1 MKDYRPEVRSLL
13 NTLSRH
19 GFTPIEVNNGEE
31 LVSRA
36 DVSKTEFLEEVVA
49 TDEAT
54 IRFQHNNKKVAIWLV
69 FGNEPG
75 VIAADYTDYE
85 PLENVIDEHYNRW
98 ENRKQPMI
106 K

>member
-13 NTLSRH
+13 KSLRLA
-19 GFTPIEVNNGEE
+19 GFTLLSVNNGEE
-31 LVSRA
+31 LVRFS
-36 DVSKTEFLEEVVA
+36 DVSKTEFLEETVA

-54 IRFQHNNKKVAIWLV
+54 IRLQHNNKRVAIWLV
-69 FGNEPG
+69 LGNEPG

-85 PLENVIDEHYNRW
+85 PLESVIDEHYNRW